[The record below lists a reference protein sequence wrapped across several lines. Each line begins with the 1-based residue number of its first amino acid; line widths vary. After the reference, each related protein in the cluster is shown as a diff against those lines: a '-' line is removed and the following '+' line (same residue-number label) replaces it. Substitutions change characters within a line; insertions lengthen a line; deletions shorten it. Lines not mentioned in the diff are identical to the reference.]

1 MGGFLANLE
10 NARLTYLDRW
20 VRTGD
25 EVIVN
30 EKNEIFIVDRIKVR
44 LCSSSFNVV
53 CDGQV
58 GV

>member
-30 EKNEIFIVDRIKVR
+30 EKNEIFIVDRIKVG
-44 LCSSSFNVV
+44 FFV
-53 CDGQV
+53 
-58 GV
+58 